1 MHRLC
6 KLFRLFINSQI
17 KLSNWV
23 DRFLPAK
30 FRIDGYQDFAGSVIP
45 KYLRE
50 NSVIY
55 DIGGGKN
62 PYLTADLKSKLE
74 NCYVIGLDIDENEL
88 EDAPVGIYDRTN
100 ASDITLYEGNM
111 DGDLA
116 VCLTLLEHVKNV
128 EAGLRG
134 IASCLKRQGYVCM
147 FVPSG
152 NALYARINR
161 ILPERV
167 KRSILFALFPDTRE
181 LHGFPAYYD
190 RCTPHEIKHFVQS
203 LGFEV
208 VEERHYYISS
218 YFSFFF
224 PLYLFW
230 RLYLLLFYLI
240 SKERAAETFG
250 LVLKKV
256 K

>member
-1 MHRLC
+1 MYSLS
-6 KLFRLFINSQI
+6 KLFRLLINSQI
-17 KLSNWV
+17 KFSNWF
-23 DRFLPAK
+23 DCLLPVK
-30 FRIDGYQDFAGSVIP
+30 FSTDGYRDFALSVIP
-45 KYLRE
+45 RYLHE

-62 PYLTADLKSKLE
+62 PYLTADLKAKLE
-74 NCYVIGLDIDENEL
+74 NCHVIGLDIDENEL
-88 EDAPVGIYDRTN
+88 KSAPNGIYDKTT
-100 ASDITLYEGNM
+100 AADIMRYEGNK
-111 DGDLA
+111 DGDL
-116 VCLTLLEHVKNV
+116 VICLALLEHVENV

-134 IASCLKRQGYVCM
+134 IASCLKRQGHVCM
-147 FVPSG
+147 FVPSK
-152 NALYARINR
+152 NALYARINLV
-161 ILPERV
+161 LPERV
-167 KRSILFALFPDTRE
+167 KKLFLFSLFPHTRE

-190 RCTPHEIKHFVQS
+190 RCTPHDIKRIVQS

-224 PLYLFW
+224 PLYILW
-230 RLYLLLFYLI
+230 RIYLLLFYLI
-240 SKERAAETFG
+240 AKEQAAETFG